1 MYQSNYN
8 LIKKKGFIRA
18 PLSKGKSKS
27 GAGFTLIEIL
37 VAITVFSIIIG
48 SISGIFVF
56 SIREQRKILTYQTIL
71 DQTSYALEYMS
82 RALRMAR
89 KQLPPNE
96 ECSAT
101 CLSQIGLNYELFDEN
116 QELRFQN
123 YECICQRFFIQNGQ
137 LMEQRSWQFQNEDIV
152 DPTGDN
158 PPVPLTSTDIQINYL
173 KFDLS
178 GQNQIDNLQ
187 PRTTFYLEIEGKAGL
202 LGNLSKIKIQSTIS
216 QRMLDIVY

>member
-1 MYQSNYN
+1 MYQSNHN

-37 VAITVFSIIIG
+37 VAISVFSIIIG
-48 SISGIFVF
+48 SISGILVF

-89 KQLPPNE
+89 KQLSPNE

-158 PPVPLTSTDIQINYL
+158 PPIPLTSTDIQINYL
-173 KFDLS
+173 NFDLS